1 MFDLV
6 PLARARREVADTDGE
21 VQLIRELLEFHFPE
35 LASPPVAA
43 TTVRSDEQ
51 FFGFRIARFPHLL
64 PPRPNARHGEL
75 CRIVVDANRDP
86 AFVLQDVVDAVGDGF
101 SQFFVHEVVDVH
113 FHGTALAF
121 HFPSAILEIP
131 DQLFLLRIDGDH
143 RLVTLVT
150 VLHGGGNVAE
160 LSIPIRMLLALEAL
174 AVALEAVPL
183 GLKQA
188 TDRIGTDSVLLRLQC
203 LSDFPHALARPT
215 QIGLW
220 VAPRERIDEFVEI
233 GEKCRVFFREFLAT
247 AARTADAAF
256 GKGLLVSIRLR
267 MQFADAGA
275 DGVVCESGGFRHDGD
290 ATVAACQRFRCR
302 PVTTSTFI
310 ERRIE
315 QSVFLPD
322 HPDPCIARHGR
333 YRLMNS
339 NVIQVVLRR
348 FLC

>member
-21 VQLIRELLEFHFPE
+21 VQLIRELLAFP
-35 LASPPVAA
+35 
-43 TTVRSDEQ
+43 
-51 FFGFRIARFPHLL
+51 
-64 PPRPNARHGEL
+64 
-75 CRIVVDANRDP
+75 
-86 AFVLQDVVDAVGDGF
+86 
-101 SQFFVHEVVDVH
+101 
-113 FHGTALAF
+113 
-121 HFPSAILEIP
+121 FPSAILEIP
-131 DQLFLLRIDGDH
+131 DQPFLLRIDGDH

-233 GEKCRVFFREFLAT
+233 GEKCRGFFRGFLAS
-247 AARTADAAF
+247 AP
-256 GKGLLVSIRLR
+256 
-267 MQFADAGA
+267 
-275 DGVVCESGGFRHDGD
+275 
-290 ATVAACQRFRCR
+290 R
-302 PVTTSTFI
+302 P
-310 ERRIE
+310 
-315 QSVFLPD
+315 
-322 HPDPCIARHGR
+322 
-333 YRLMNS
+333 
-339 NVIQVVLRR
+339 
-348 FLC
+348 

>member
-86 AFVLQDVVDAVGDGF
+86 AFVLQDVVDVP
-101 SQFFVHEVVDVH
+101 
-113 FHGTALAF
+113 FHGPALAF

-233 GEKCRVFFREFLAT
+233 GEECRGFFRW
-247 AARTADAAF
+247 
-256 GKGLLVSIRLR
+256 
-267 MQFADAGA
+267 
-275 DGVVCESGGFRHDGD
+275 
-290 ATVAACQRFRCR
+290 
-302 PVTTSTFI
+302 
-310 ERRIE
+310 
-315 QSVFLPD
+315 
-322 HPDPCIARHGR
+322 
-333 YRLMNS
+333 
-339 NVIQVVLRR
+339 
-348 FLC
+348 